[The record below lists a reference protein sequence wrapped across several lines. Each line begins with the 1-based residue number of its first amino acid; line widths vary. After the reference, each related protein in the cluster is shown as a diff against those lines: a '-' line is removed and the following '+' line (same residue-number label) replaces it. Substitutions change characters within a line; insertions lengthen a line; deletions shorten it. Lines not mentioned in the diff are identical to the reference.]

1 MKFSNRLFL
10 YGPFGLV
17 VALGLAVSIHWWIEA
32 GAWGARIAALNNREI
47 APGVTLHY
55 KTSKVGG
62 FPFRYDTVFTGFR
75 LSLAGP
81 RALSWSA
88 AEFAMHRLSYGSSK
102 YVFEAGGKQTLSWKD
117 GQGAPRQFS
126 FLPGSI
132 RADAVIAEGR
142 LARFDMVLVAFDSV
156 PVTAA
161 RIETHLR
168 HDPLADALQAVTFAQ
183 ALATEKGAKPTDPR
197 ITVSVTA
204 AKALSGLLSGQQDWR
219 AAAELWRKAGGEIR
233 LTSPNAEGIDV
244 SGTVGLDPSH
254 RLTGALPPSFA
265 DTGTKRAPLY

>member
-1 MKFSNRLFL
+1 
-10 YGPFGLV
+10 
-17 VALGLAVSIHWWIEA
+17 
-32 GAWGARIAALNNREI
+32 
-47 APGVTLHY
+47 
-55 KTSKVGG
+55 
-62 FPFRYDTVFTGFR
+62 
-75 LSLAGP
+75 
-81 RALSWSA
+81 
-88 AEFAMHRLSYGSSK
+88 MHRLSYGSSK

-117 GQGAPRQFS
+117 GQGATRQFS

-142 LARFDMVLVAFDSV
+142 LVRFDMVLVAFDSA